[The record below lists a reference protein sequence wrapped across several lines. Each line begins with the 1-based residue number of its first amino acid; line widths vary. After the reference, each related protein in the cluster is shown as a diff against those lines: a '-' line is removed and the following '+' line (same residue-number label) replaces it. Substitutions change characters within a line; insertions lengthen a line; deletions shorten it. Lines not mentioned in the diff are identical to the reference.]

1 MSKALIIEAMVQAG
15 DGHIS
20 KAAAGRAVDAFSK
33 VARATLAATGRF
45 SVPGLGALAVKQAAA
60 RESRNPRTG
69 AKMTTPARK
78 KVKFTESS
86 DLKALA
92 SSCKLAA

>member
-1 MSKALIIEAMVQAG
+1 MSKTVIIEAMVNAG

-20 KAAAGRAVDAFSK
+20 KAAAGRAVEAFTK
-33 VARATLAATGRF
+33 VARDTLATTGRF

-69 AKMTTPARK
+69 AKITVPARK

-86 DLKALA
+86 DLK
-92 SSCKLAA
+92 SLAASYKIAA

>member
-1 MSKALIIEAMVQAG
+1 MSKTLIIEAMVKAG

-20 KAAAGRAVDAFSK
+20 KAAAGRAVWAFTK
-33 VARATLAATGRF
+33 VARETLATTGRF
-45 SVPGLGALAVKQAAA
+45 SLPGLGALAVKQAAA

-69 AKMTTPARK
+69 AKVTVPARK

-86 DLKALA
+86 EIK
-92 SSCKLAA
+92 SLAAGYKVAA

>member
-1 MSKALIIEAMVQAG
+1 MSKTLLTEALAANTG
-15 DGHIS
+15 LS
-20 KAAAGRAVDAFSK
+20 KAAAGKAVEALFGILK
-33 VARATLAATGRF
+33 KGLKETGRF
-45 SVPGLGALAVKQAAA
+45 SLPGIGAFAVKQAAA

-86 DLKALA
+86 DLR
-92 SSCKLAA
+92 SAAATYSVAA